1 MTNDTRAHT
10 DIAEPTGGVETAVA
24 HSVLVVD
31 DSRLQ
36 RRILCKLLERWGYEV
51 SEASSGQ
58 EALDLFID
66 QDFDFVL
73 SDWMMPGMLGTE
85 LCQHLRDLGREDYC
99 YVVLLTSKSE
109 VQEIAEGLNAGA
121 DDFLTKPVNAEE
133 LRARLSAGQRIVKI
147 QRELVEKNRLVTRT
161 LTEIST
167 LYDSL
172 DRDLIEA
179 RRLQQSLVS
188 ERYRSFGE
196 SQVSLLLHPS
206 GHVGGDLVGF
216 FPISAHRFACYAI
229 DVSGHGVAS
238 ALMTARLAGFLSM
251 SSPDHNVAMFEDP
264 DFGIYDAHPPERV
277 AEILNGLVLTEMET
291 ENYFTM
297 AFADINLVTGE
308 MSLVQA
314 GHPHPVIER
323 ADGSFELIGEGGP
336 PIGLIEGMEYSRV
349 TAKLQ
354 PGDRL
359 LLTSDGVTECP
370 DPAGDLLDDEGL
382 LRLMEKS
389 RQVRGPAFLEALMWD
404 LTEFAQEEEFPDDIS
419 AVLFEFGGPKK
430 NLD

>member
-1 MTNDTRAHT
+1 MTQ
-10 DIAEPTGGVETAVA
+10 DIRPDDCTPVVGPGGDVTQT
-24 HSVLVVD
+24 HRVLVVD

-36 RRILCKLLERWGYEV
+36 RRILCKLLARWGYQV
-51 SEASSGQ
+51 SEAASGQ
-58 EALDLFID
+58 EALSLFME
-66 QDFDFVL
+66 QEFDFVL

-85 LCQHLRDLGREDYC
+85 LCQRLRDLGREDYC
-99 YVVLLTSKSE
+99 YVILLTSKSE
-109 VQEIAEGLNAGA
+109 VREIAEGLNAGA

-133 LRARLSAGQRIVKI
+133 LRARLSAGQRIVQI
-147 QRELVEKNRLVTRT
+147 QREMVEKNRLITRT
-161 LTEIST
+161 LHEIST

-179 RRLQQSLVS
+179 RQLQQSLVS

-216 FPISAHRFACYAI
+216 FPISAHRIACYAI

-251 SSPDHNVAMFEDP
+251 SSPDHNVAMYEDP
-264 DFGIYDAHPPERV
+264 DFGIYDAHPPEKV
-277 AEILNGLVLTEMET
+277 AEILNGLVLSEMET

-297 AFADINLVTGE
+297 AFADINLRSGDV
-308 MSLVQA
+308 SLVQA
-314 GHPHPVIER
+314 GHPHPVIQR
-323 ADGSFELIGEGGP
+323 ADGRFDLIGEGGP
-336 PIGLIEGMEYSRV
+336 PIGLIEGMEYTRV
-349 TAKLQ
+349 TAKLE

-359 LLTSDGVTECP
+359 FLASDGVTECP
-370 DPAGDLLDDEGL
+370 DPAGTLLEEDGL
-382 LRLMEKS
+382 KTMMEKS
-389 RQVRGPAFLEALMWD
+389 RAVRGPAFLEALMWD
-404 LTEFAQEEEFPDDIS
+404 LTEYTQEEEFPDDIS
-419 AVLFEFGGPKK
+419 AVLFEFDGAKK